1 MPMVGGL
8 VPPSI
13 ADGVAAP
20 PPQAASKKTA
30 DSRNETAEGR
40 GASRSRHAAPL
51 PWKLPAAIRECS
63 PSLIMT
69 YAYRRQC
76 EFVPP
81 GLTIPSATRRPAP
94 RAGTPGRESLFRGRQ
109 RDRLAAFRRLFDRE
123 RHFERAARLARGGER
138 AGLAERQMIEPGARF
153 VGDRSPE
160 LAECPVARR
169 SALHGHHVDRVIG
182 QLDARNALLAVHQ
195 LIGVIVVEDH
205 HAFGAEH
212 FQARRVAERRILFR
226 QRV

>member
-1 MPMVGGL
+1 MAIVGGL
-8 VPPSI
+8 VSRSS
-13 ADGVAAP
+13 ADGVAARP
-20 PPQAASKKTA
+20 QQAASKKTA

-81 GLTIPSATRRPAP
+81 GLTIPPATRRPAP

-123 RHFERAARLARGGER
+123 RHFERAARFARGGER
-138 AGLAERQMIEPGARF
+138 AGLAERQMIQPSPRF
-153 VGDRSPE
+153 VVGRSPE
-160 LAECPVARR
+160 VAECPVAPTP
-169 SALHGHHVDRVIG
+169 ALRGHHVDRVIG
-182 QLDARNALLAVHQ
+182 QVDVRNALLAVHQ
-195 LIGVIVVEDH
+195 LIGVIVVED
-205 HAFGAEH
+205 
-212 FQARRVAERRILFR
+212 
-226 QRV
+226 

>member
-1 MPMVGGL
+1 MAIVVGL
-8 VPPSI
+8 VSPFI
-13 ADGVAAP
+13 ADGGAAP

-81 GLTIPSATRRPAP
+81 GLTIPPATRRPAP

-109 RDRLAAFRRLFDRE
+109 RDRLAVFSLLFARE
-123 RHFERAARLARGGER
+123 RHSGRCAPFSRGGEPAVLAGSPMDGPV
-138 AGLAERQMIEPGARF
+138 AGLGCA
-153 VGDRSPE
+153 
-160 LAECPVARR
+160 
-169 SALHGHHVDRVIG
+169 
-182 QLDARNALLAVHQ
+182 
-195 LIGVIVVEDH
+195 
-205 HAFGAEH
+205 
-212 FQARRVAERRILFR
+212 
-226 QRV
+226 